1 MEWYG
6 LFRPHILDRGAE
18 YHQDGYVTKFQL
30 TDDYIEA
37 EVEGTETYNVEIEL
51 DGEKVIHMFCDCPY
65 AEGGSNCKHMAAVLF
80 RFEGELFNKDLE
92 FDSED
97 IEDEPE
103 FLWEKRFKARR
114 DEVINLVNKIP
125 EKELRNMMV
134 GYVLADGS
142 LKNKLQLKYSTQFD
156 AKQMLDL
163 KQEINDMVNSN
174 SVRGFVDWYHADD
187 FTTAL
192 SCFLKEKV
200 KPLIERNYLQQAF
213 ELTNTVFHC
222 IGNIDMDDSSGS
234 SAYVANVCYE
244 CWKEILRKS
253 DESHREKMK
262 GWFEKHRN
270 GYVIDFM
277 QEYLEEFL
285 FSEFLSEKLIQEK
298 IDELDELIGKSNG
311 SHDCPRFYS
320 VHYGYENAIVKRMEY
335 MRMLNCAEEE
345 ISAFRKKNRRFFV
358 IREMEI
364 QEALEEKNYE
374 GAKQLLLESIKFDEA
389 YPRQVQKYHDELI
402 DLYEATGDQDEYI
415 KELQLYLGNYSQRDL
430 SYFHKLKNEVDKTQ
444 DWEGIVEK
452 IIHTSK
458 DIHFICSVLSEEKRY
473 PELIDKIKANNSVY
487 LMDAYEKILKNVL
500 PEEVIAFYRKYV
512 LEEVQRVSDR
522 NGYRHLMAYMKKIKK
537 CPKGKD
543 IASAIAQQWRVE
555 YRRRPAMMDELNRIG
570 L

>member
-1 MEWYG
+1 
-6 LFRPHILDRGAE
+6 
-18 YHQDGYVTKFQL
+18 
-30 TDDYIEA
+30 
-37 EVEGTETYNVEIEL
+37 
-51 DGEKVIHMFCDCPY
+51 
-65 AEGGSNCKHMAAVLF
+65 MAAVLF
-80 RFEGELFNKDLE
+80 RLEEELFNEDLE
-92 FDSED
+92 LESDD
-97 IEDEPE
+97 IDDESE
-103 FLWEKRFKARR
+103 FLWKKRFNARR

-125 EKELRNMMV
+125 GEELRNMMV

-163 KQEINDMVNSN
+163 KRELECIVNDN

-234 SAYVANVCYE
+234 SAYVANDCYE
-244 CWKEILRKS
+244 CWQEILWKS
-253 DESHREKMK
+253 DESHKEKMK
-262 GWFEKHRN
+262 SWFKNHRN

-298 IDELDELIGKSNG
+298 IDELDELIGKCNG
-311 SHDCPRFYS
+311 SHESPRLYS
-320 VHYGYENAIVKRMEY
+320 VHYGYENVIVKRMEY
-335 MRMLNCAEEE
+335 MRMLNCSEEE
-345 ISAFRKKNRRFFV
+345 ISAFRKKNRHFFV
-358 IREMEI
+358 IRETEI
-364 QEALEEKNYE
+364 QEALEERNYE
-374 GAKQLLLESIKFDEA
+374 AAKQLLLESIKLDEA
-389 YPRQVQKYHDELI
+389 YPRQVQKYHEELI
-402 DLYEATGDQDEYI
+402 NLYEATGDQEEYI
-415 KELQLYLGNYSQRDL
+415 KELQFYLENYSQRDL
-430 SYFHKLKNEVDKTQ
+430 SYFHKLKNEVVKPQ
-444 DWEGIVEK
+444 DWEGIVEN
-452 IIHTSK
+452 IIHRSK
-458 DIHFICSVLSEEKRY
+458 DVHFTCSVLNEEKCY
-473 PELIDKIKANNSVY
+473 PELMNKIKENNSVY

-522 NGYRHLMAYMKKIKK
+522 NGYRRLMAYVKKIKK

-543 IASAIAQQWRVE
+543 VASAIAQQWRVE
-555 YRRRPAMMDELNRIG
+555 YRCRPAMMDELNRIG